1 LTVGRAR
8 RKKAEPG
15 HAARRLCWER
25 NILPDP
31 SSSLADCLRDW
42 RDFYLLIGDASAT
55 LVGLMFAMPGA

>member
-8 RKKAEPG
+8 RKKAEPE

-25 NILPDP
+25 NLLPGP

-42 RDFYLLIGDASAT
+42 RDFYLLIGDAGR
-55 LVGLMFAMPGA
+55 LDVRRRVDGRPR